1 MIVETEIVEQLA
13 EENWRLDCILD
24 FVEEFKEPWTVLEA
38 LYKNNYIKFVD
49 NNSKSLPSWKVEKIF
64 REKIK
69 NIVPVVFVAA
79 TEEGLNHAH
88 I

>member
-24 FVEEFKEPWTVLEA
+24 FVEEFKVTWTVLEA